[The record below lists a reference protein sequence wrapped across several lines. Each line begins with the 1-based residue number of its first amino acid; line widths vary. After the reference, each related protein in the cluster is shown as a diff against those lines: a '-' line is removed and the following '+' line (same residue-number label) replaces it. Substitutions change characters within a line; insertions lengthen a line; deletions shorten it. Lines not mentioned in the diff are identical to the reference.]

1 MNASE
6 GGWTMAVRRRKRSNQ
21 GVSRVGSLLM
31 SSLSREQSMMLLFAD
46 LCSRW
51 GEVVGPK
58 LAGRSSPGSIQD
70 GTLTVV
76 VSEPIL
82 SQEITMRG
90 GDIASRISR
99 GWGLDVSGV
108 SVKVGRTR
116 RRSPEKRSPKREA
129 LKIGPEEVKSCLEKV
144 RPVIPRD
151 DVASDLARLMA
162 LYKKRFGSTG
172 GGQIRKTGK
181 ER

>member
-1 MNASE
+1 
-6 GGWTMAVRRRKRSNQ
+6 
-21 GVSRVGSLLM
+21 M
-31 SSLSREQSMMLLFAD
+31 SSLSMEQSMMFLFAD

-58 LAGRSSPGSIQD
+58 LAGRSSPGSILD
-70 GTLTVV
+70 GILTVV
-76 VSEPIL
+76 VSDPIL

-90 GDIASRISR
+90 GDIASRIKK
-99 GWGLDVSGV
+99 GWDLEVSGV
-108 SVKVGRTR
+108 TVKVGRPR
-116 RRSPEKRSPKREA
+116 RRSPERRSPKKGA
-129 LKIGPEEVKSCLEKV
+129 LKIEPEEVESCLEKV

-162 LYKKRFGSTG
+162 VYKKRFGSTG
-172 GGQIRKTGK
+172 GGQIRKSGK